1 MSGWV
6 GIVAVVVGGEIAE
19 IVVGDVRIV
28 EVVVG
33 VVVDIA
39 AAVEPQ
45 AARDT
50 TKAKN
55 AVMS

>member
-33 VVVDIA
+33 VVVDPA
-39 AAVEPQ
+39 ELVEPH
-45 AARDT
+45 AAMESAEISGRI
-50 TKAKN
+50 
-55 AVMS
+55 MS